1 MSFIQFSVPGEPRG
15 KGRPR
20 AVIRGAHAGVYTDS
34 KTVAYESLIALASK
48 QAMTGR
54 EPFDG
59 PVRVDL
65 AIWMSVPAS
74 ASRKRQEA
82 MLADQITPTK
92 KPDCNNV
99 LAAAQDGMNG
109 IVYGDDKQVVSLV
122 VHKRYTREPRLEI
135 QVSEV
140 YPKPARIAPQVD
152 VLAILERS
160 GVDVIVKAV
169 E

>member
-1 MSFIQFSVPGEPRG
+1 MSFIQFVVPGEPRG

-54 EPFDG
+54 EPFAG
-59 PVRVDL
+59 PVRLDL
-65 AIWMSVPAS
+65 QIFMAVPAS

-82 MLADQITPTK
+82 MLADKVTPTK

-99 LAAAQDGMNG
+99 VAAAQDGMNG
-109 IVYGDDKQVVSLV
+109 IVYADDKQVVSLIC
-122 VHKRYTREPRLEI
+122 HKRYTRQPRLEV
-135 QVSEV
+135 QVSEI
-140 YPKPARIAPQVD
+140 YPALVD
-152 VLAILERS
+152 AMAAFE
-160 GVDVIVKAV
+160 
-169 E
+169 